1 MVFRPKSANESISHL
16 AIGLSALFIAASMLP
31 GQAPAE
37 DYSDIIVNYN
47 DASTPEREPI
57 RTASVEQPMVQTTTP
72 DDNRTGYGD
81 VSPGNLPSYRFPST
95 DQPLFAPVEPLYN
108 VSMHSETLKSGLE
121 KYNSASRKSTI
132 RNFYEQRSFRKAWG
146 SGSRLNSDALDAID
160 VLEEAALEG
169 LNPAEYHIDE
179 IRRAYM
185 DRDFVLLELLLT
197 DNVLRYASHVRD
209 GQYSPG
215 SVDKLW
221 LIKRDARDDI
231 LSQLNQAISKRQVE
245 SFLRSLPPP
254 HEVYRG
260 LRKQLRIHAELA
272 NRGGWP
278 SFPASGSALRPG
290 DRDRQVAQLR
300 ARLAVTDGADAYVA
314 DPAFFDAALEDS
326 VRQFQVRHGLN
337 DDGIIGPKTREALS
351 VPVHNRVR
359 QIIASLERFR
369 WIPRELGST
378 NIVVNVPAFRLWY
391 TAAGAQPLTMR
402 TIVGETRKD
411 HQTPSFSNH
420 MKYLVVNPNWNVP
433 NSIASKEISPKV
445 SRNPDYLERG
455 GYSVFDQSGN
465 RIDPSTVDWS
475 LYGRHNPL
483 PYRIVQSR
491 GADGV
496 LGTVKFMFPNRHGI
510 YLHDT
515 QTRHLFKKDFR
526 AFSHGCVRIEKPM
539 ELASMILG
547 DMTPEQFQEMI
558 NNSSR
563 NRHIDLTQ
571 EIPVYLVYMTAWS
584 DEGTAHFYEDL
595 YNRDRELIALDSGKR
610 RV

>member
-1 MVFRPKSANESISHL
+1 MVIRLTSASERARHL
-16 AIGLSALFIAASMLP
+16 AIGLSAVFCVASTLP
-31 GQAPAE
+31 GQASAE

-47 DASTPEREPI
+47 STPKPKREPI
-57 RTASVEQPMVQTTTP
+57 RTASIEQPAVQTTTP
-72 DDNRTGYGD
+72 SNNLTGYGD
-81 VSPGNLPSYRFPST
+81 ASPGNLPSYRFPST

-108 VSMHSETLKSGLE
+108 ASMHGETLNSGLE

-221 LIKRDARDDI
+221 LIKRDARSDL
-231 LSQLNQAISKRQVE
+231 LSQLNQAISKRRVE

-254 HEVYRG
+254 HEVYSG
-260 LRKQLRIHAELA
+260 LRKQLRNHAELA

-290 DRDRQVAQLR
+290 DRHPHVAQLR
-300 ARLAVTDGADAYVA
+300 ARLAVTDGADAYVS
-314 DPAFFDAALEDS
+314 DPTFFDAALEDALK
-326 VRQFQVRHGLN
+326 RFQARHGLN
-337 DDGIIGPKTREALS
+337 DDGIIGPKTREALA

-369 WIPRELGST
+369 WIPRDLGSK

-391 TAAGAQPLTMR
+391 TANGAKPLTMR

-411 HQTPSFSNH
+411 HQTPSFSNK

-465 RIDPSTVDWS
+465 RIDPSTINWS
-475 LYGRHNPL
+475 LYGRNNPL

-526 AFSHGCVRIEKPM
+526 AFSHGCVRIEKPL
-539 ELASMILG
+539 ELGSMILG
-547 DMTPEQFQEMI
+547 DMTPNQFQEMI
-558 NNSSR
+558 SNSSR
-563 NRHIDLTQ
+563 NRHIDLAQ

-584 DEGTAHFYEDL
+584 DDGTAHFYDDL
-595 YNRDRELIALDSGKR
+595 YNRDRELIALGSNKR
-610 RV
+610 RG